1 MPKYRV
7 RLRST
12 EWYEFEVEGADLSSV
27 VAGAIDDFNYEPNPK
42 RVGNEQYLELVE
54 ELKAVPQKTL
64 CSDDEEMHKFYSDYI
79 KDNGALAEMPV
90 YCWTFVHDHLGEV
103 YDEFKQVMSPAF
115 GHTDEWYATETAI
128 RVVLR
133 KHHIDMGD
141 W

>member
-1 MPKYRV
+1 
-7 RLRST
+7 
-12 EWYEFEVEGADLSSV
+12 
-27 VAGAIDDFNYEPNPK
+27 
-42 RVGNEQYLELVE
+42 
-54 ELKAVPQKTL
+54 
-64 CSDDEEMHKFYSDYI
+64 MHKFYSDYI

>member
-54 ELKAVPQKTL
+54 ELKA
-64 CSDDEEMHKFYSDYI
+64 C
-79 KDNGALAEMPV
+79 
-90 YCWTFVHDHLGEV
+90 
-103 YDEFKQVMSPAF
+103 
-115 GHTDEWYATETAI
+115 
-128 RVVLR
+128 
-133 KHHIDMGD
+133 
-141 W
+141 